1 MSYSFDTLYDYVVN
15 GVGVT
20 RWLCA
25 FTTDNDELRNVEIEV
40 FHDDQMTIKVVEEE
54 SDELTDD
61 ERGLFYYLLDRW
73 AINNLI

>member
-1 MSYSFDTLYDYVVN
+1 MSYSFDALYDYVVN

-40 FHDDQMTIKVVEEE
+40 FHDDQMTIKVIEEE

>member
-1 MSYSFDTLYDYVVN
+1 MSYSFDALYDYVVN

-25 FTTDNDELRNVEIEV
+25 FTNDEDELRNVEIEV
-40 FHDDQMTIKVVEEE
+40 FHDDQMTIKIVEEE

>member
-1 MSYSFDTLYDYVVN
+1 MSYSFDALYDYVVN

-20 RWLCA
+20 RWLCS

-40 FHDDQMTIKVVEEE
+40 FHDDQMTIKIVEEE

>member
-1 MSYSFDTLYDYVVN
+1 MKYSFDSLYDYEVN

-20 RWLCA
+20 RWLCS
-25 FTTDNDELRNVEIEV
+25 FLNDEDELRNVEIEV

>member
-1 MSYSFDTLYDYVVN
+1 MSYSFDALYDYVVN